1 MLRSE
6 RDYML
11 RMIAAAAAMVA
22 RLRERLAGGGV
33 AADQV
38 VQDARAAQEELLGR
52 DAGLLRALDPASAAQ
67 LIADAAFV
75 QAWADLMRVEAD
87 ALRAAGRAD
96 DAAAVDAR
104 IQRLTSR
111 G

>member
-22 RLRERLAGGGV
+22 RLRERLAGGV
-33 AADQV
+33 AAEQV
-38 VQDARAAQEELLGR
+38 VRDARAAQEELLGR

-67 LIADAAFV
+67 LIADPAFV

-87 ALRAAGRAD
+87 ALSAAGRAD
-96 DAAAVDAR
+96 DAAAVNAR
-104 IQRLTSR
+104 LERLTSR